1 MLLRTTTCFS
11 VEKLYIRKF
20 WFIIISLALVSFQIL
35 AQSGAWHNISTL
47 PKGGGSACALNGK
60 IYVVGGSVPG
70 SLTDVA
76 YNMVFDPQTLMW
88 EEKALMPTPRGFL
101 FTGVVNNTI
110 YAIGGG
116 YPTSTNINEAYDPV
130 TNTWT
135 AKANMPSPWIGV
147 RGAVANG
154 KIYTIGGNYNAHN
167 CFEYNPVTNTW
178 TEKTPIPSDG
188 GGALSATE
196 YNGLIYTFGGSTY
209 SPWAALST
217 VYAYNPQTD
226 TWTKKRDMPTPR
238 FALKTFLVNGKIYAI
253 GGNHIQGTAM
263 NKVEVYDPVT
273 DTWSLGENMPIGIG
287 WMTGAV
293 VNNKIYIIGGSPD
306 FGNTGNYI
314 VWEYDPTQDPLAQN
328 GWFNPTN
335 LSTPRMG
342 ASASV
347 VNGKIYVIGGED
359 SSRVLLANNEMYD
372 PLTNTWT
379 TKAPM
384 PTPREFLITAVVRD
398 TIYAIGGML
407 SDYSTYVLKVE
418 AYDPITNTWKT
429 KNNMPSGRISQNA
442 AVVDGIIY
450 IEGGNFD
457 SRDCW
462 AYNPSTDTWTQ
473 KQSIPA
479 PGGGNSSL
487 TLYNG
492 LIYAIGGSTFPWYG
506 WSYVFAYNPNTDSWT
521 QKQSMPTARFGL
533 QTYLVDG
540 LIYAVGGSLYQ
551 PSALNTVEVYY
562 PNEDRWAACPPM
574 PQNLLWFAGAS
585 TYDHV
590 YVFGGLTD
598 DWGGFEKKVWAC
610 YKTGLPVELTSFTAT
625 ANGKEVT
632 LSWSTATEL
641 NNQGFEVQRKFGSN
655 DFVTIGSVRGNGTTT
670 SPNNYSYVDKL
681 IDPGKYFYR
690 LKQIDYGGTYE
701 YSQKVEVNWS
711 PFTTFKLEQNYPN
724 PFNPTTTIGF
734 GIPELSHVRM
744 SILNILGE
752 EIKVLLKEEKEAGYH
767 SVGFNGSD
775 LSSGV
780 YFYRI
785 QTGSF
790 VETRKMILL
799 R

>member
-11 VEKLYIRKF
+11 GEKLYIRKF

-116 YPTSTNINEAYDPV
+116 YPTSTNKNEAYDPV

-273 DTWSLGENMPIGIG
+273 DTWVQGENMPVNLG
-287 WMTGAV
+287 WLTGAV

-314 VWEYDPTQDPLAQN
+314 VWEYDPT
-328 GWFNPTN
+328 
-335 LSTPRMG
+335 
-342 ASASV
+342 
-347 VNGKIYVIGGED
+347 I
-359 SSRVLLANNEMYD
+359 
-372 PLTNTWT
+372 
-379 TKAPM
+379 
-384 PTPREFLITAVVRD
+384 
-398 TIYAIGGML
+398 
-407 SDYSTYVLKVE
+407 
-418 AYDPITNTWKT
+418 
-429 KNNMPSGRISQNA
+429 
-442 AVVDGIIY
+442 
-450 IEGGNFD
+450 
-457 SRDCW
+457 
-462 AYNPSTDTWTQ
+462 
-473 KQSIPA
+473 
-479 PGGGNSSL
+479 
-487 TLYNG
+487 
-492 LIYAIGGSTFPWYG
+492 
-506 WSYVFAYNPNTDSWT
+506 
-521 QKQSMPTARFGL
+521 
-533 QTYLVDG
+533 
-540 LIYAVGGSLYQ
+540 
-551 PSALNTVEVYY
+551 
-562 PNEDRWAACPPM
+562 
-574 PQNLLWFAGAS
+574 
-585 TYDHV
+585 
-590 YVFGGLTD
+590 
-598 DWGGFEKKVWAC
+598 
-610 YKTGLPVELTSFTAT
+610 PVELISFTAT

-632 LSWSTATEL
+632 LGWSTATEL

-655 DFVTIGSVRGNGTTT
+655 DFVTVGSVKGNGTTT
-670 SPNNYSYVDKL
+670 TPHNYTYIDKL
-681 IDPGKYFYR
+681 IDVGKYFYR
-690 LKQIDYGGTYE
+690 LKQIDYGGKYE
-701 YSQKVEVNWS
+701 YSQIVEVNWS
-711 PFTTFKLEQNYPN
+711 PFTTYKLEQNYPN

-734 GIPELSHVRM
+734 GIPERSHVRM

-752 EIKVLLKEEKEAGYH
+752 EIKILLNEEMEAGYH
-767 SVGFNGSD
+767 SLEFD
-775 LSSGV
+775 ASGLPSGI